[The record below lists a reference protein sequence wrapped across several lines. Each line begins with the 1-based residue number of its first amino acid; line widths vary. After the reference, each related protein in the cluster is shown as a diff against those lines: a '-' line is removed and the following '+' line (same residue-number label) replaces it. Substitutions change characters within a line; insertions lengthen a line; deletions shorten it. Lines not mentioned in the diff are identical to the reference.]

1 MRPVFSY
8 ALAFDR
14 NIGWLTEWEQL
25 ALRGKRIAI
34 AGMGGVG
41 GVHLLTLARFGIGA
55 FSIADFDRFDIVNF
69 NRQIGATMATVG
81 RPKIDVLAE
90 MALAINPELRLN
102 RFEKGIDAGN
112 VDAFLEGV
120 DLFVDGFDFFELAI
134 RRRVYARCAELGI
147 PALCAAPI
155 GMGAG
160 CLAFV
165 PGGMSFEEYFRFEGQ
180 SDNEQYLRFLI
191 GLAPRGLHRAY
202 LVDPGRVDLPNHKG
216 PSTGAS
222 CTICAGITAVNA
234 VKLLLRRG
242 EVQAAPYHHHY
253 DAFRNKL
260 VVSRLPRGLNGP
272 LQRLKL
278 AIARRVYESARTR
291 TPSRPEAPPRTPMDE
306 ILNLARWAPSPG
318 NAQPWRVTVTGAD
331 SLVIDIAR
339 PAPEHPYAYRG
350 AEPTCLAAGTLIETM
365 RIAASAQGLG
375 LHWRLLD
382 ESDGLR
388 VAVEFARDERVGL
401 DPLFSYLTTRSV
413 DRRPYRRRALTE
425 AQKSALASAL
435 GDGLVLSWH
444 EPASVARLASRA
456 TRQMA
461 RRPDAVAAL
470 ARAIDSDRAHSPSG
484 IPAGALGLG
493 HLGRALLRRA
503 LRRGLPG
510 SSAPPSRMAG
520 ALAAFRADTVP
531 IRASGGCFSV
541 RRAAGAATG
550 TVSVIEAGRAVQR
563 LWLAASRLGL
573 AMQPLFRPLAM
584 AASSPAMASP
594 FRAEIGDP
602 EAVLFLA
609 RIGAPRSTAPNA
621 RSTRR
626 PLMDLITTAPP
637 LSPAIAVPTEPA
649 RWTVE
654 TV

>member
-102 RFEKGIDAGN
+102 RFAKGIDAGN
-112 VDAFLEGV
+112 IDAFLEGA

-272 LQRLKL
+272 VQRLKL

-291 TPSRPEAPPRTPMDE
+291 TPTRPEAPPRTPMEE

-318 NAQPWRVTVTGAD
+318 NAQRWHFTLTGPD

-339 PAPEHPYAYRG
+339 PDPDHPYSYRSG
-350 AEPTCLAAGTLIETM
+350 EPTWLAAGMLIETM
-365 RIAASAQGLG
+365 RIAASARGFRLD
-375 LHWRLLD
+375 WRLAG
-382 ESDGLR
+382 EADGLR
-388 VAVEFARDERVGL
+388 IAAELVRDDRIGL
-401 DPLFSYLTTRSV
+401 DPLFSHLTTRSV

-425 AQKSALASAL
+425 AQRMALASAL
-435 GDGLVLSWH
+435 GDGLTLSWH
-444 EPASVARLASRA
+444 EPASVARLAARA
-456 TRQMA
+456 TRRLAA
-461 RRPDAVAAL
+461 RPEAVAAL
-470 ARAIDSDRAHSPSG
+470 ARSIDPDRAHSPSG
-484 IPAGALGLG
+484 IPTGALGLG
-493 HLGRALLRRA
+493 RLGRALLRRA
-503 LRRGLPG
+503 LRRPG
-510 SSAPPSRMAG
+510 PSSLLAG

-541 RRAAGAATG
+541 HRAAGAATG

-563 LWLAASRLGL
+563 LWLTASRLGL

-584 AASSPAMASP
+584 AASSPAMAAP
-594 FRAEIGDP
+594 FRAAIGDP
-602 EAVLFLA
+602 DAVLFLA
-609 RIGAPRSTAPNA
+609 RIGAPRRAAPNA
-621 RSTRR
+621 RAARR
-626 PLMDLITTAPP
+626 PLADLMTAAPP
-637 LSPAIAVPTEPA
+637 VSPAIAVPTEPA